1 MLTKR
6 QLKKLEEEKKRKQV
20 IKLEGDLS
28 DELLFKPDTMSIAR
42 HNKSYVWLVSLTDV
56 IALILTFFVLLFS
69 MKDPGQNHFNRGFK
83 VLQGETGQS
92 DAKMTSSDKLLQMK
106 IQTAKK
112 VLSLNYLEA
121 LLARYVN
128 EGRVTDYAQ
137 FERYSEFVLLSWP
150 QERLLSDLRSAD
162 TPLQELSIALSRV
175 DNYIEVAQISKNND
189 NFNDGF
195 QAAGQL
201 AQILKSYGY
210 NRDIML
216 SSQALQSNRD
226 SDTINQ
232 DRLYLLIYNREDK

>member
-1 MLTKR
+1 
-6 QLKKLEEEKKRKQV
+6 
-20 IKLEGDLS
+20 
-28 DELLFKPDTMSIAR
+28 
-42 HNKSYVWLVSLTDV
+42 
-56 IALILTFFVLLFS
+56 
-69 MKDPGQNHFNRGFK
+69 
-83 VLQGETGQS
+83 
-92 DAKMTSSDKLLQMK
+92 MK
-106 IQTAKK
+106 IQTSKK

-137 FERYSEFVLLSWP
+137 FERYPEFVLLSWP
-150 QERLLSDLRSAD
+150 QERLLSDLRSAE

-210 NRDIML
+210 N
-216 SSQALQSNRD
+216 A
-226 SDTINQ
+226 
-232 DRLYLLIYNREDK
+232 